1 MPPFRAKARAVDLL
15 GKGQIADL
23 PTAIC
28 ELWKNGY
35 DAYADDLSCDLY
47 LTGYKGLKSP
57 IFTLSDDGIGMT
69 GEDLIKRWIVL
80 GTDSKV
86 RGPELLQNEERLG
99 KPVRTPMGEKG
110 IGRLSVAYLGNKM
123 LMLTKKPNEN
133 CFALFMDWR
142 ILENYNLYLDD
153 VNVPIKEIFNSDISN
168 DNFYELIDEFRQN
181 LNSGDWSEHKH
192 LANDISKDL
201 NEIQFPDFLKDEG
214 ILKKILVENKHG
226 TIFVIFDPHT
236 QLSELS
242 YGSNIILKDD
252 DATNYLRTS
261 LSGIY
266 NSFKDEKTFETR
278 FWIHDVAGKYDLI
291 SKQDFFTREDMFG
304 VDHWLTGSFDE
315 NGFFSGEVQVFNKR
329 FRHTFKPTRPPG
341 ATPYG
346 SLKIEFGFIEGDAKN
361 SILPREKWDELYS
374 NKFKKFGG
382 LYVYR
387 DQFRVLPY
395 GRADY
400 DFLRFEERRS
410 QSAGYY
416 QFSHRRIVGYIEIS
430 REKNPKLKDKAGR
443 EGFIVNQAYREFRE
457 DLISFF
463 VDLSKKYFRTVK
475 DGVPTLRQE
484 QVDLI
489 KKNNEKVLKAE
500 KKREKVTTTSFNREL
515 IEKSQKIDQL
525 NSEIAESL
533 KKLNYQKEMADI
545 VYNEISSLISEI
557 EDGKLEIKKMKIS
570 EPKRITL
577 TNSQKNKF
585 YEYLDKYAISLELVE
600 KCNMV
605 LSEVQSKFSEDN
617 LSEEFFKKANEL
629 QKDIVYT
636 VKEYDSRFISS
647 TRNLSNQI
655 SEDIKNFE
663 YLFVEGINNINP
675 TGGEDKEEIKNKI
688 GSLEI
693 IHTSLK
699 EEIEEKYHSFIKHVE
714 GLSFDIDDDLLV
726 GWYKEQYEQI
736 NTKVEA
742 MHELAQ
748 LGMAI
753 EIIDHQFNVL
763 YSEMSASIDFFNRF
777 ARNNPEVEYN
787 YKQLRESFEHLETN
801 HKLLTPLYRTM
812 RRSKTEIK
820 GSDIKEY
827 LRNFFIKRFERHQ
840 IIFDTSPSFNEYIF
854 FTYESVIK
862 PVFINIVNNAIYWL
876 TPSKERIIHITYE
889 DGKILIM
896 NSGEKIE
903 PAYLETIF
911 ALFVSKRPDGR
922 GIGLYLAKTN
932 LHTIGYEIYATN
944 DKKLNRLEGSCF
956 VIEEIRRENARF

>member
-47 LTGYKGLKSP
+47 LAGYKGLKSP

-69 GEDLIKRWIVL
+69 GEDLENRWIVL

-86 RGPELLQNEERLG
+86 RGPELLQDEERLG
-99 KPVRTPMGEKG
+99 KPVRIPMGEKG

-123 LMLTKKPNEN
+123 LMLTKKPNKN
-133 CFALFMDWR
+133 CLALFMDWR

-153 VNVPIKEIFNSDISN
+153 VNVPIKEILTSDFSEEI
-168 DNFYELIDEFRQN
+168 FCELVKEFKQN
-181 LNSGDWSEHKH
+181 LNCGNWSEHKN
-192 LANDISKDL
+192 LAN
-201 NEIQFPDFLKDEG
+201 EILKGLEEIEFSDFLTNEEN
-214 ILKKILVENKHG
+214 IRKILVEKKHG
-226 TIFVIFDPHT
+226 TIFVIFDPHE
-236 QLSELS
+236 QLVELS
-242 YGSNIILKDD
+242 KGDKIDLKED
-252 DATNYLRTS
+252 DATNYLRSS

-266 NSFKDEKTFETR
+266 NSFKDERTFEPC
-278 FWIHDVAGKYDLI
+278 FWIHDAAGRYDMI
-291 SKQDFFTREDMFG
+291 AKQDFFTREDMFG
-304 VDHWLTGSFDE
+304 VDHWLKGSFDE
-315 NGFFSGEVQVFNKR
+315 NGYFTGEIQVYNKR
-329 FRHTFKPTRPPG
+329 FRHTFKPIRTPG

-346 SLKIEFGFIEGDAKN
+346 PFKMEFGFIEGDAKN
-361 SILPREKWDELYS
+361 SILPREKWDVLS
-374 NKFKKFGG
+374 NKCKKFGG
-382 LYVYR
+382 LYIYR

-395 GRADY
+395 GLADY

-416 QFSHRRIVGYIEIS
+416 QFSHRRLMGYIEIS

-443 EGFIVNQAYREFRE
+443 EGFIVNQAYREFR
-457 DLISFF
+457 DNLISFF
-463 VDLSKKYFRTVK
+463 IDLAKKYFRTTK
-475 DGVPTLRQE
+475 ENEAPTLRQE
-484 QVDLI
+484 QVILI
-489 KKNNEKVLKAE
+489 KKQNEKVIQAE
-500 KKREKVTTTSFNREL
+500 KKRGKVTAASFNREFK
-515 IEKSQKIDQL
+515 EKSQQIDQL
-525 NSEIAESL
+525 NSEITELLGKL
-533 KKLNYQKEMADI
+533 KSQTEMADL
-545 VYNEISSLISEI
+545 VYNEISNLISEI
-557 EDGKLEIKKMKIS
+557 EDRKLEIKKMKILA
-570 EPKRITL
+570 PKRITL
-577 TNSQKNKF
+577 TENQTNKF
-585 YEYLDKYAISLELVE
+585 YEYLNKYDVSLGLIEE
-600 KCNMV
+600 CNKIV
-605 LSEVQSKFSEDN
+605 SQVQGKLSEDN
-617 LSEEFFKKANEL
+617 LSKEFQKKANEL
-629 QKDIVYT
+629 KNDVVST
-636 VKEYDSRFISS
+636 VKEYNSRFISS
-647 TRNLSNQI
+647 TGNLGNQI
-655 SEDIKNFE
+655 TEDLKNFGDVFSE
-663 YLFVEGINNINP
+663 RIGNLTP
-675 TGGEDKEEIKNKI
+675 TGDEDKEEIKKNI
-688 GSLEI
+688 ELLEV
-693 IHTSLK
+693 IHNSLK
-699 EEIEEKYHSFIKHVE
+699 EEIEEKYSSFISHVE

-726 GWYKEQYEQI
+726 GWYKEQYEKI

-763 YSEMSASIDFFNRF
+763 YSEMSASIDFFNKFTRD
-777 ARNNPEVEYN
+777 NPQVEYN

-827 LRNFFIKRFERHQ
+827 LSKFFTKRFERHQ
-840 IIFDTSPSFNEYIF
+840 IRFTTSPSFEEYVF

-876 TPSKERIIHITYE
+876 IPSKERIIHITYE
-889 DGKILIM
+889 DGKILVM

-911 ALFVSKRPDGR
+911 TLFFTKRSDGR

-932 LHTIGYEIYATN
+932 LHTVGYEIYATN
-944 DKKLNRLEGSCF
+944 DKKLNRLDGACF
-956 VIEEIRRENARF
+956 IIEEIRREAGV